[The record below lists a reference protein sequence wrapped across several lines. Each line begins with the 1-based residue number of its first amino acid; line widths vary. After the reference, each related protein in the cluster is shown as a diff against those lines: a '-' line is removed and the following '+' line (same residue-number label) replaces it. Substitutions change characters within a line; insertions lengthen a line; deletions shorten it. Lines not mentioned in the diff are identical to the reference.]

1 MVLSKRWTWALG
13 VLSVMCFGFLFPFHF
28 DVSVFEAHHT
38 TEGFSVHL
46 VGMWIAFAAAA
57 LVVTVFIGKVS
68 EALRRREQE
77 VLSLQDRIAR
87 QERLASVVT
96 LAARAAQSPSGKR
109 RS

>member
-1 MVLSKRWTWALG
+1 
-13 VLSVMCFGFLFPFHF
+13 
-28 DVSVFEAHHT
+28 
-38 TEGFSVHL
+38 
-46 VGMWIAFAAAA
+46 MWIAFAAAA

-77 VLSLQDRIAR
+77 VLSLQDRISR

-96 LAARAAQSPSGKR
+96 LAAGAALSPSGKR